1 MKVKTLGTY
10 AILIGA
16 TTTLAILAYKELL
29 NEGARDSVRKTA
41 DSVRRAVNDL
51 ESVVQNATGTYVEED
66 AGESNRAETLRQWSS
81 LGF

>member
-16 TTTLAILAYKELL
+16 TTSLVVLAYNALL
-29 NEGARDSVRKTA
+29 NEGARDSVRKTV
-41 DSVRRAVNDL
+41 DSVRRAANDL

-66 AGESNRAETLRQWSS
+66 AGESNREETLRQWSS